1 MVQRFQELFSHMKYK
16 EAADLLADSPQG
28 ISADTRHRC
37 QIPECPCGAKTD
49 LTSAAVF
56 EDSIDKE
63 EVKWFWVFGAFPLCY
78 GPEQEEPA
86 GDQNS

>member
-1 MVQRFQELFSHMKYK
+1 MKYK

-63 EVKWFWVFGAFPLCY
+63 EVK
-78 GPEQEEPA
+78 
-86 GDQNS
+86 